1 MNNKIKNYLVI
12 IAYVILTTGLVVCSI
27 ENIQSPWNVMFLSF
41 AIILFFTIREL
52 IIDKRRKKLYLLYIL
67 VQTVIIFLL
76 GKFNGGTSF
85 VLFYLVMIYDVVFEL
100 DNKYSLVYSIILYML
115 TFYINYY
122 KFKSRDI
129 VGVYKLEFYN
139 LMIYFFVVT
148 ILYLLRYIC
157 NINNKLEIAKDKLS
171 IKNIELED
179 SFEKIREA
187 YKKNED
193 YIITNTRNRF
203 AREIHDTVGHTLTTA
218 LVEMEASKVL
228 MDKNSEQASNKLISA
243 LSQVRKGLRQVR
255 TSVRQLDKSEVNY
268 YNEVIELIK
277 NTILHT
283 NVIIRYDIEDFNIEK
298 EIVKRCVFRS
308 LQEGLS
314 NGIRHGAATAF
325 VFKLKYDNNFLKFSL
340 ENNGKGLSN
349 FKKGFGLNAMEER
362 VKEAN
367 GTMSIFSDV
376 DEGFNLYIKFK
387 DSDK

>member
-12 IAYVILTTGLVVCSI
+12 IAYVILTTGFVVCSI
-27 ENIQSPWNVMFLSF
+27 ENIGDPWNVMFLSF
-41 AIILFFTIREL
+41 DIILLFTIREL
-52 IIDKRRKKLYLLYIL
+52 ITDKRRKKLYLLYIL
-67 VQTVIIFLL
+67 VQTVLIFAL

-85 VLFYLVMIYDVVFEL
+85 VLFYIVMIYDVVFEL
-100 DNKYSLVYSIILYML
+100 HSKWSLIYAIILYML
-115 TFYINYY
+115 TFYIDYY
-122 KFKSRDI
+122 KFKSGDI

-139 LMIYFFVVT
+139 FMIYFFVVT

-157 NINNKLEIAKDKLS
+157 DINNKLEITKDKLS
-171 IKNIELED
+171 VKNIELED

-193 YIITNTRNRF
+193 YIITDTRNKF

-228 MDKNSEQASNKLISA
+228 MNENNERASSKLASA
-243 LSQVRKGLRQVR
+243 LDQVRKGLRQVR
-255 TSVRQLDKSEVNY
+255 TSVRQLDKGQVNY

-283 NVIIRYDIEDFNIEK
+283 NVVIRYDIDDFNNEK
-298 EIVKRCVFRS
+298 EIVKRCVFRA

-314 NGIRHGAATAF
+314 NGIRHGGATAF
-325 VFKLKYDNNFLKFSL
+325 LFKLKYDNNLLKFSL

-376 DEGFNLYIKFK
+376 DEGFNIYINFK
-387 DSDK
+387 IQ

>member
-1 MNNKIKNYLVI
+1 MNNKIKSYLVI
-12 IAYVILTTGLVVCSI
+12 IAYVILTTGLIVCSI
-27 ENIQSPWNVMFLSF
+27 ENIGTPWNVMFLSF
-41 AIILFFTIREL
+41 AIILLFTIREL
-52 IIDKRRKKLYLLYIL
+52 ITDKRRKKSYLLYIL
-67 VQTVIIFLL
+67 VQTALIFVL

-85 VLFYLVMIYDVVFEL
+85 VLFYLVMIYDVVFQL
-100 DNKYSLVYSIILYML
+100 DSKWSLIYSIILYMM
-115 TFYINYY
+115 TFYIDYY
-122 KFKSRDI
+122 KFKGGDI

-157 NINNKLEIAKDKLS
+157 DINNKLEITKDKLS
-171 IKNIELED
+171 VKNIELED

-193 YIITNTRNRF
+193 YIIMDTRNKF

-228 MDKNSEQASNKLISA
+228 MNENNERASSKLTSA
-243 LSQVRKGLRQVR
+243 LNQVRKGLRQVR
-255 TSVRQLDKSEVNY
+255 TSVRQLDKNEVNY

-283 NVIIRYDIEDFNIEK
+283 NIVIRYDIDDFNNEK
-298 EIVKRCVFRS
+298 EIVKRCIFRA

-314 NGIRHGAATAF
+314 NGIRHGGATAF
-325 VFKLKYDNNFLKFSL
+325 LFKLKYYNNLLKFSL

-376 DEGFNLYIKFK
+376 DEGFNIYINF
-387 DSDK
+387 S

>member
-12 IAYVILTTGLVVCSI
+12 IAYIILTTGLFVCSI
-27 ENIQSPWNVMFLSF
+27 ENIEKPWKAMFLSF
-41 AIILFFTIREL
+41 VIILLFTLRQI
-52 IIDKRRKKLYLLYIL
+52 IIDKQRRKLYFLYIL
-67 VQTVIIFLL
+67 VQTVLIFVL
-76 GKFNGGTSF
+76 GKFNNGTSF
-85 VLFYLVMIYDVVFEL
+85 PLFYLVMIYDVIFESE
-100 DNKYSLVYSIILYML
+100 NKYPLIYSIMLYII
-115 TFYINYY
+115 TFYIDYD
-122 KFKSRDI
+122 KFKSGDI
-129 VGVYKLEFYN
+129 VGVYKLEFYT
-139 LMIYFFVVT
+139 LVIYFFTVT

-157 NINNKLEIAKDKLS
+157 DINNKLEIAKDKLS

-193 YIITNTRNRF
+193 YIIMDTRNRF

-228 MDKNSEQASNKLISA
+228 MNENKDNASEKLASA
-243 LSQVRKGLRQVR
+243 LDQVRKGLRQVR
-255 TSVRQLDKSEVNY
+255 TSVRALDRSEVNY
-268 YNEVIELIK
+268 YNEIIELIK

-283 NVIIRYDIEDFNIEK
+283 NVVIRYDIDDFNNEK
-298 EIVKRCVFRS
+298 EIVKRCIFRA
-308 LQEGLS
+308 LQEGIS

-325 VFKLKYDNNFLKFSL
+325 VFKVKYNNDFLSFSL

-367 GTMSIFSDV
+367 GTLSIFTDIN
-376 DEGFNLYIKFK
+376 EGFNIYLKFK
-387 DSDK
+387 MDK